1 VPQRNGIGLKSK
13 AASII
18 RHFNI
23 IGRST
28 PPCDFD
34 RAAVGFSRDQ
44 LKTSGM
50 YNGSVERE
58 RFEQVVNEVLESLPD
73 PFRSRLS
80 NLAIIV
86 EDSPPLEPHR
96 GGLLLGLFSG
106 VPMTLKSV
114 FSADPPNHIFLY
126 QKNIEAVCSSEAQ
139 IRRQI
144 RDTLLHEIGHYFGL
158 NEEELRNV

>member
-1 VPQRNGIGLKSK
+1 
-13 AASII
+13 
-18 RHFNI
+18 
-23 IGRST
+23 
-28 PPCDFD
+28 
-34 RAAVGFSRDQ
+34 
-44 LKTSGM
+44 M

-58 RFEQVVNEVLESLPD
+58 RFEQVANEVLESLPD

-86 EDSPPLEPHR
+86 EDSPPLKPHR

>member
-1 VPQRNGIGLKSK
+1 MKNE

-18 RHFNI
+18 RHSNI
-23 IGRST
+23 IGRIT
-28 PPCDFD
+28 PARDF
-34 RAAVGFSRDQ
+34 GPKPWHFCQDQ
-44 LKTSGM
+44 LKTGGM

-58 RFEQVVNEVLESLPD
+58 RFEQLANEVLESLPD

-86 EDSPPLEPHR
+86 EDSPPLEPDR

-106 VPMTLKSV
+106 VPRTLKSV

-126 QKNIEAVCSSEAQ
+126 QKNIEAVCSTEAQ

-158 NEEELRNV
+158 NEEELRDI

>member
-1 VPQRNGIGLKSK
+1 M
-13 AASII
+13 
-18 RHFNI
+18 
-23 IGRST
+23 
-28 PPCDFD
+28 
-34 RAAVGFSRDQ
+34 
-44 LKTSGM
+44 KTSRM

-58 RFEQVVNEVLESLPD
+58 RLHQLANEVLESLPD

-86 EDSPPLEPHR
+86 EDSPPLEPYR

-106 VPMTLKSV
+106 VPRTLKSV

-126 QKNIEAVCSSEAQ
+126 QKNIEAVCSTEAQ

-158 NEEELRNV
+158 NEEELRDV